1 MHGTTS
7 NDLNTS
13 IINEEDD
20 AEENYQSRKQL
31 VGLPAGVPRDSGFLK
46 LNEDSVNVELDTSRC
61 GPTNLDEYG
70 SKDEILVKQD
80 DQIDT
85 LEKVESGNA
94 LHPVVG

>member
-1 MHGTTS
+1 M
-7 NDLNTS
+7 
-13 IINEEDD
+13 
-20 AEENYQSRKQL
+20 
-31 VGLPAGVPRDSGFLK
+31 PRDSGFLK